1 MNGRPINPTPNAAP
15 QLPAAPPRMW
25 LFVAA
30 LMFIYL
36 LARYGLGLYTDY
48 LWFEHL
54 SLQSVFTTQ
63 LFAQLG
69 VGFAIAIPVT
79 AVFVTNALIARWMSI
94 RNTLFFS
101 EEIIISQKIVAL
113 GIWAVGLLLAWLIGS
128 AASSNWLIFLRY
140 LNQHSFDLVDPVFSM
155 DVSFYLFSLPVLR
168 FLQSWT
174 LLALFLALIGSLA
187 IYALAQQNAL
197 AEGRMPVFLPHIQL
211 HLTILG
217 ALILLTFAWGH
228 WLSLFDL
235 MYSRQGVAFGA
246 SYTDINVSIPALQT
260 MIVMACISAGVLVL
274 NIFLR
279 RPALT
284 LGAIAVWVLTGTI
297 GTSLAPALVQ
307 RYVVVPNELAR
318 EDPYIKNNIKFTNI
332 AYGLDNVVETDFN
345 PVQLT
350 EEVGGRNENTL
361 KNIRLW
367 DHRPLRDTYQ
377 QLQAIRRYYQF
388 NNVDFD
394 RYMIDGE
401 LRQVAISARE
411 LDKNELQDTWVTQQ
425 LQYTHGYGIVANPVN
440 EVTREGLPN
449 LWVQDFPPTSTVG
462 LEVTRPEI
470 YYGETTNDYI
480 FVHTTE
486 REFSY
491 PSGDKNVYSDYEGTG
506 GVVMDSYFKRVAFA
520 THLSDLNMLLSQ
532 EFTRDSRVMLNRSVI
547 KRAAYIAPF
556 LRYDNDPYMVIGDGG
571 RLYWILDAYTT
582 SNRFP
587 YSEPYKDLNY
597 IRNSVKVVIDAYNGN
612 LTFYVV
618 DEKDPLIKSYRDI
631 FPALFTPMSDMPE
644 WTRRHIRYPE
654 TIFQIQS
661 QQFLSYHMRDVNVF
675 YNQED
680 LWEIPD
686 ENFNGEKQPLEPYYV
701 VLSLPDGE
709 ADEFVLIQP
718 FTPNNK
724 DNLIAWM
731 AARSDGDKYG
741 ELKVFRFPKQELIFG
756 PLQIEARIDQE
767 TEISAQIT
775 LWSQS
780 GSKVIRGNL
789 LVLPIED
796 ALLYIEPLYLR
807 AENGQIPELKRIIVA
822 TGDQIAMEETLG
834 QALVSL
840 FTKGQ
845 SDSPTR
851 PTTQQT
857 TRPSSPS
864 SINLDT
870 TNIADLA
877 EAAGHHYDAAQTALQ
892 AGDWAT
898 YGAELEQ
905 MEATLSALI
914 RLTRDQPEVEQ

>member
-1 MNGRPINPTPNAAP
+1 MNGRPINPTPNGGP

-54 SLQSVFTTQ
+54 NLQSVFTTQ
-63 LFAQLG
+63 FFAQFG
-69 VGFAIAIPVT
+69 VGFAVAIPVT
-79 AVFVTNALIARWMSI
+79 ALFVTNALIARWMSI
-94 RNTLFFS
+94 RNVLFFS
-101 EEIIISQKIVAL
+101 EDIIVSQKIVAW

-128 AASSNWLIFLRY
+128 AASNNWLIFLQY
-140 LNQHSFDLVDPVFSM
+140 VNQHSFDLADPIFNM
-155 DVSFYLFSLPVLR
+155 DVSFYIFNLPVLR
-168 FLQSWT
+168 FLQGWT

-235 MYSRQGVAFGA
+235 MYSPQGVAFGA

-260 MIVMACISAGVLVL
+260 MIVMACISAGVLIL

-279 RPALT
+279 QPALT

-297 GTSLAPALVQ
+297 GTTLAPSLVQ

-332 AYGLDNVVETDFN
+332 AYGLDNVAETDFN

-388 NNVDFD
+388 NDVDFD
-394 RYMIDGE
+394 RYLIDGE

-425 LQYTHGYGIVANPVN
+425 LQYTHGYGVVANPVN
-440 EVTREGLPN
+440 EVTREGLPS
-449 LWVQDFPPTSTVG
+449 LWVKDFPPTSTVG
-462 LEVTRPEI
+462 LDVSRPEI
-470 YYGETTNDYI
+470 YYGETTKDYI

-491 PSGDKNVYSDYEGTG
+491 PSGDKNVYSDYKGTG
-506 GVVMDSYFKRVAFA
+506 GVVMDSYFKRLAFA

-532 EFTRDSRVMLNRSVI
+532 EFTRDSRVMLNRRVI
-547 KRAAYIAPF
+547 NRAAYVAPF
-556 LRYDNDPYMVIGDGG
+556 LSYDDDPYIVISDEGH
-571 RLYWILDAYTT
+571 LYWILDAYTT

-587 YSEPYKDLNY
+587 YSEPYKGLNY
-597 IRNSVKVVIDAYNGN
+597 IRNSVKVVIDAYNGS

-618 DEKDPLIKSYRDI
+618 DEEDPLIQSYMDI

-654 TIFQIQS
+654 TIFKIQS
-661 QQFLSYHMRDVNVF
+661 QQFLTYHMRDVNVF

-680 LWEIPD
+680 LWEIPN
-686 ENFNGEKQPLEPYYV
+686 ENFDGDKQPLQPYYV
-701 VLSLPDGE
+701 VLSLPDGD

-731 AARSDGDKYG
+731 AARSDGDQYG

-822 TGDQIAMEETLG
+822 TGDQIAMEETLS
-834 QALVSL
+834 QALISL
-840 FTKGQ
+840 FTKGRG
-845 SDSPTR
+845 DSPIR
-851 PTTQQT
+851 PTTQQPS
-857 TRPSSPS
+857 RPTAPTA
-864 SINLDT
+864 INLDT
-870 TNIADLA
+870 ANIADLA
-877 EAAGHHYDAAQTALQ
+877 EAAGQHYDAAQTALQ

-905 MEATLSALI
+905 MESTLNALI
-914 RLTRDQPEVEQ
+914 RLTREQPDVE

>member
-128 AASSNWLIFLRY
+128 AASNNWLIFLRY